1 MIDTAHICDELD
13 FCAAQAA
20 LIAAALRGLEECQDP
35 DAFFA
40 VGVTAIDLKDKLQAM
55 SEDMR

>member
-1 MIDTAHICDELD
+1 MIDTGHICDELD

-20 LIAAALRGLEECQDP
+20 LIAAALLGLQQVEDP
-35 DAFFA
+35 EAFFA
-40 VGVTAIDLKDKLQAM
+40 VGVTALELKDKLQAM